1 MSKFFREKDPTF
13 RDYLIQVALKELG
26 YYKGELDNW
35 AGPLTK
41 DAYEKFH
48 KEKLEELGKAEP
60 PKSGESGT
68 STETGV
74 KGLASSFADPAD
86 VAAFKKCKAQGK
98 TDQQCFAVGDN
109 GIGYTGLDTTRTDIP
124 YVAVQPDYMIS
135 KWGSASAAAG
145 KKVLLTI
152 NGVTKECVV
161 GDRMPW
167 IKNTHNGAV
176 IDLAPGAQKL
186 FNLKPPFMV
195 NAEWRW
201 A

>member
-1 MSKFFREKDPTF
+1 MTAEETRKLVQRLLLVKDDGILGPKSNAA
-13 RDYLIQVALKELG
+13 YEALKIAQ
-26 YYKGELDNW
+26 GEW
-35 AGPLTK
+35 GK
-41 DAYEKFH
+41 D
-48 KEKLEELGKAEP
+48 LP
-60 PKSGESGT
+60 PKSGESGS

-98 TDQQCFAVGDN
+98 TDQQCFSVGDN
-109 GIGYTGLDTTRTDIP
+109 GLGYTGLDTTQTDIP

-135 KWGSASAAAG
+135 KWGSASGAAG
-145 KKVLLTI
+145 KRVLLTI

-195 NAEWRW
+195 KAEWIW